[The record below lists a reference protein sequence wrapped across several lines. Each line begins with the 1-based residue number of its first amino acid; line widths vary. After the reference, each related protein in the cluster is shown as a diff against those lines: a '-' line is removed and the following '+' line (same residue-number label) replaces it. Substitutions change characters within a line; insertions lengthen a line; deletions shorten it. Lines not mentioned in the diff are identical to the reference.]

1 MTALAIE
8 PESAIATPT
17 HFTPRRPE
25 RPTDG
30 PLVAMIADALG
41 MPLLQWQK
49 DVADVMMEYDPETK
63 RYYYGTTVLS
73 VPRRGGKTA
82 MIIAMMILRMM
93 RQKHQRI
100 SYSAQLGK
108 DSLELLR
115 DLDERLQDNRMF
127 SGKFVPRY
135 AAGTENL
142 RMPLTKGLIRF
153 LAPGRRTGHGRDND
167 MVIFD
172 EAWGIDPEV
181 GRQIEVG
188 LLPTMATRPN
198 PQVII
203 TSAAGDLRSTWW
215 DSWRQKGITAVETG
229 ADRGLA
235 FFEWQ
240 AGPEDIWD
248 DPTVWHRIHPGVA
261 EGLISDAFL
270 QDQLNVMTPEDFT
283 RAYLNRPVVNIQA
296 VLTTPIL
303 RKCRTTENI
312 PSDAQVVFGFDV
324 SIDRAEAS
332 IFAAARGPSGKVL
345 IELIDNRPGT
355 FWLQQRIEELIARHN
370 PSAVV
375 MEKSGP
381 ALPTAQAL
389 ERGGAKIHQLTTR
402 DYAAACAVVYDGMVQ
417 KEPYIF
423 HRGES
428 AFMAAA
434 GSAVKRNTGDT
445 WVWGRRASAGSI
457 SALVAATCAVWGLDA
472 PKIEKVPEPGIW

>member
-1 MTALAIE
+1 
-8 PESAIATPT
+8 
-17 HFTPRRPE
+17 
-25 RPTDG
+25 
-30 PLVAMIADALG
+30 
-41 MPLLQWQK
+41 MPLMQWQK
-49 DVADVMMEYDPETK
+49 DVAAVMMEYDPETK

-82 MIIAMMILRMM
+82 MIISMMILRML
-93 RQKHQRI
+93 RWKHQRI

-127 SGKFVPRY
+127 AGKFVPRY

-142 RMPLTKGLIRF
+142 RCPITSGMVRF

-229 ADRGLA
+229 VERGIA

-240 AGPEDIWD
+240 AAPEDVWD
-248 DPTVWHRIHPGVA
+248 DPKVWHRIHPGVA
-261 EGLISDAFL
+261 EGLISDEFL
-270 QDQLNVMTPEDFT
+270 SDQLNVMTPEDFT

-303 RKCRTTENI
+303 RRTRTVENI
-312 PSDAQVVFGFDV
+312 PPDARVALGFDV
-324 SIDRAEAS
+324 AIDRSEAS
-332 IFAAARGPSGKVL
+332 VFAAARGPNGQTL

-355 FWLQQRIEELIARHN
+355 FWLQPRLEELIERHN
-370 PSAVV
+370 PIAIV

-381 ALPTAQAL
+381 ALATAQAL
-389 ERGGAKIHQLTTR
+389 ARSGRSVTQLQTR
-402 DYAAACAVVYDGMVQ
+402 DYAAGCAVVYDGMVQ
-417 KEPYIF
+417 KEPVIF

-434 GSAVKRNTGDT
+434 GSAVKRNVGDT

-457 SALVAATCAVWGLDA
+457 SALVAATCAVVGLDL
-472 PKIEKVPEPGIW
+472 PKDEKQPEPGVW